1 MSYRNPQVYF
11 ADTQAFSKGF
21 EESFGKFQQKFE
33 EERLEKERIAK
44 EQDEALAGAYK
55 SSDLSAIAG
64 LDARMMDGLQSSIDA
79 IITEGSFATASASEQ
94 AKMLRKVSSIKGT
107 IGRLGELAQ
116 IDNKDWDM
124 RNSPKLGALKAAM
137 TRGDKSIK
145 IEGKGLD
152 LKITGDFGEVS
163 LDELSSAKF
172 MKRSDYEED
181 YKALN
186 SAFRTKADLIFKE
199 AAKLGLSVEEIEKKL
214 SEQFTF
220 MLKNE
225 DSPELWSYLYSNEIS
240 SATQREGG
248 SMYYNDPDVVSGFK
262 SIEEKDAFSDKQF
275 TLMANELGQKAIGSV
290 YNYSDFAAAYKM
302 QAEQE
307 RALEY
312 AKIRASQTTG
322 SGYKPTDLD
331 KIINGQYNA
340 LMQSLT
346 TLEDTAWLSNLSGMV
361 KNGPK
366 FKQVVD
372 ALLVN
377 NLNGMGFSVTGP
389 VIDESSGEIT
399 GYNIENKV
407 GNHTMSNQIM
417 VRDMNEANVRN
428 VISNILNNQKTK
440 LEGMRN
446 VVREMMGESKQTT
459 TTASESVNQID
470 TSIYDETEPSQ
481 TQALTTNE
489 QKGS

>member
-55 SSDLSAIAG
+55 ASDLSDIAG
-64 LDARMMDGLQSSIDA
+64 LDTRIMDGLQSSIDA
-79 IITEGSFATASASEQ
+79 IITDGSFATASASEQ
-94 AKMLRKVSSIKGT
+94 AKMLRKVSAIKGT

-163 LDELSSAKF
+163 LDELASAKF

-186 SAFRTKADLIFKE
+186 SAFRTKADSIFKE
-199 AAKLGLSVEEIEKKL
+199 AAKLGLPVEEIEKKL
-214 SEQFTF
+214 SEQFMF

-248 SMYYNDPDVVSGFK
+248 SMYYNDPDVVSEFK

-275 TLMANELGQKAIGSV
+275 TLMANELAQKAIGSV

-307 RALEY
+307 RALEL
-312 AKIRASQTTG
+312 AKIRASQTT
-322 SGYKPTDLD
+322 KTTTPKATDLD
-331 KIINGQYNA
+331 KIIGGQYE
-340 LMQSLT
+340 SLKENLN
-346 TLEDTAWLSNLSGMV
+346 TLNDTAWLSNLSEMV
-361 KNGPK
+361 KKGPE

-377 NLNGMGFSVTGP
+377 NLNGMGFSVSSPIKDASGQ
-389 VIDESSGEIT
+389 VIGYEIQ
-399 GYNIENKV
+399 NKV
-407 GNHTMSNQIM
+407 GKDTRKHQIM
-417 VRDMNEANVRN
+417 VSDMNEANVKET
-428 VISNILNNQKTK
+428 ISKILNNQKTY
-440 LEGMRN
+440 LEGMLN
-446 VVREMMGESKQTT
+446 VSGVSTSGSNAITT
-459 TTASESVNQID
+459 SSGKTYS
-470 TSIYDETEPSQ
+470 
-481 TQALTTNE
+481 
-489 QKGS
+489 